1 MNEGIPRPLLALAA
15 IVVLA
20 AISLGIKDHFHPSK
34 EAQAMASANPSV
46 AASSAAAVPKKIDS
60 AKLRRVRVSGLRAN
74 PPDTAQSATDG
85 IERQSVSVNYTKADA
100 EAFIVNNHA
109 WNTVG
114 LAHAAHYQA
123 DATMDSRTRLGKEL
137 NAKIVKASLSAP
149 QCVPLPN
156 SVMHGDVDAHY
167 YENWAREYSCQL
179 R

>member
-20 AISLGIKDHFHPSK
+20 AISLGIKDHFQPSK
-34 EAQAMASANPSV
+34 EAQDMASANPS

-60 AKLRRVRVSGLRAN
+60 AKLRRVRISGLRAN
-74 PPDTAQSATDG
+74 PPATAQSATDG

-114 LAHAAHYQA
+114 LVHAAHDQA
-123 DATMDSRTRLGKEL
+123 DATTDSRTRLGKEL

-149 QCVPLPN
+149 KCVPLPN